1 MMGAMINIGLILFW
15 FAVVV
20 FCGMVYLW
28 VVIFAIK
35 KGWLG
40 ETSSKVVYFAT
51 FVILAA
57 IAFKLPIFS

>member
-1 MMGAMINIGLILFW
+1 MDILIKTGMILFW

-20 FCGMVYLW
+20 VCGTAYLAA
-28 VVIFAIK
+28 VIYAIR

-40 ETSSKVVYFAT
+40 ETSAKVVYFAT

-57 IAFKLPIFS
+57 IVFKQHLL

>member
-1 MMGAMINIGLILFW
+1 MMETLTNIGLMMFW

-20 FCGMVYLW
+20 VAGTAYVLAI
-28 VVIFAIK
+28 IFAIK

-51 FVILAA
+51 FVMLAA
-57 IAFKLPIFS
+57 IVFKLPLL

>member
-1 MMGAMINIGLILFW
+1 MMEILVRIGLMLFW

-20 FCGMVYLW
+20 VCGTVYLW
-28 VVIFAIK
+28 AVIFAIR

-40 ETSSKVVYFAT
+40 ETSVKVVYFAT

-57 IAFKLPIFS
+57 IVFKLPLL

>member
-1 MMGAMINIGLILFW
+1 MMEILTNIGLILFW

-20 FCGMVYLW
+20 VVGTAYLW
-28 VVIFAIK
+28 SVIVAIR

-40 ETSSKVVYFAT
+40 ETSSKVVYFST

-57 IAFKLPIFS
+57 IVFKLKLL